1 MKSRTSA
8 RSRSGAQTP
17 SSITCSS
24 VMWGSARPSPV
35 MVRQGLNH
43 SRPAV
48 SVPTRASLPSE
59 TTSSSFRENRVGSS
73 AL

>member
-1 MKSRTSA
+1 MKSRT
-8 RSRSGAQTP
+8 RVKNRPGAQTP
-17 SSITCSS
+17 CSITWSW
-24 VMWGSARPSPV
+24 VNRGSAKLAPE

-48 SVPTRASLPSE
+48 SVPMRACKPSE
-59 TTSSSFRENRVGSS
+59 TTRAAFMANSAGSS